1 MEQPRKSIS
10 DVRKGLEQR
19 KKKATKVDSVPN
31 PNRSRRLE
39 NVLKDSKDL
48 EFNCTS
54 VCRIDDDLH
63 DIFTRLKNKKGVR
76 IGRVIS
82 VILKDF
88 IEDNAD
94 QIKKILQENKYL

>member
-1 MEQPRKSIS
+1 VEQPRKSIS

-19 KKKATKVDSVPN
+19 KKKATKEDSVPN
-31 PNRSRRLE
+31 PDRSRRLE
-39 NVLKDSKDL
+39 NVLEDSKNL

-82 VILKDF
+82 VVLKDF

-94 QIKKILQENKYL
+94 SIKKILQENKYL